1 VRERETAAHLTPTAG
16 NPLCRVMAAGLN
28 EPLGIAA
35 ASGTAVCWAF
45 TALFFSAA
53 SRRIGQYHVNQIRLV
68 IACVLLSIACAV
80 LQVYQPVP
88 LNQLVLLGLSGLIGL
103 TLGDAAGFSSL
114 QILGA
119 RRASLL
125 GALAP
130 GCAALLMIPMLG
142 ESLNWIGVCGM
153 LLTLGGV
160 MWVVLE
166 RGHPGEIHGSATLGI
181 VMGLLGAMGQAG
193 GLIFSKA
200 GMGMT
205 SPDGLMNDMA
215 GVDPSTVVP
224 ISPVLGTLT
233 RMLAGTVILL
243 AYAAMRMTWGHTW
256 RKLAD
261 RKALAQTSAGA
272 FFGPFIG
279 VTLSLVAVKYANTA
293 VAATIMGTSPVL
305 VIPIVAIVYKQKV
318 TMRAV
323 VGAIV
328 AVAGVTILGLRLSI
342 AELL

>member
-1 VRERETAAHLTPTAG
+1 
-16 NPLCRVMAAGLN
+16 MAAGLN

-88 LNQLVLLGLSGLIGL
+88 LNQIVLLSLSGLVGL

-130 GCAALLMIPMLG
+130 GFAALLMIPMLG
-142 ESLNWIGVCGM
+142 ESLNWVGVAGM
-153 LLTLGGV
+153 VITLGGV

-166 RGHPGEIHGSATLGI
+166 RSQPGEIVGNATLGI
-181 VMGLLGAMGQAG
+181 VMGLLGALGQAG

-200 GMGMT
+200 GMGMAT
-205 SPDGLMNDMA
+205 PDGLMNEVA
-215 GVDPSTVVP
+215 AVDAASVVP
-224 ISPVLGTLT
+224 ISPVLGTLI
-233 RMLAGTVILL
+233 RMLAGTVLLL
-243 AYAAMRMTWGHTW
+243 AYAAMRMTWSDTW
-256 RKLAD
+256 RRTAD
-261 RKALAQTSAGA
+261 RRAMAQTGAGA

-305 VIPIVAIVYKQKV
+305 VIPIVAIVYKQKI
-318 TMRAV
+318 TLRAV
-323 VGAIV
+323 VGALV
-328 AVAGVTILGLRLSI
+328 AVAGVTILGLRLLI
-342 AELL
+342 AEAL

>member
-1 VRERETAAHLTPTAG
+1 
-16 NPLCRVMAAGLN
+16 MAAGLN

-68 IACVLLSIACAV
+68 IACVLLSVACAV

-88 LNQLVLLGLSGLIGL
+88 LNQLVLLGLSGLVGL

-130 GCAALLMIPMLG
+130 GFAALLMIPMLG
-142 ESLNWIGVCGM
+142 ESLSWIGVVGM
-153 LLTLGGV
+153 VVTLAGV

-166 RGHPGEIHGSATLGI
+166 RSQPGEVIGSTTVGI

-200 GMGMT
+200 GMGMAA
-205 SPDGLMNDMA
+205 PDGLMNEMA
-215 GVDPSTVVP
+215 GVDPSSVVP
-224 ISPVLGTLT
+224 ISPVLGTLI
-233 RMLAGTVILL
+233 RMLAGTAILL
-243 AYAAMRMTWGHTW
+243 AYAAARATFGETW
-256 RKLAD
+256 RKLGN
-261 RKALAQTSAGA
+261 RRALAQTSAGA

-305 VIPIVAIVYKQKV
+305 VIPIVAIAYKQKV
-318 TMRAV
+318 TLRAV
-323 VGAIV
+323 VGALV
-328 AVAGVTILGLRLSI
+328 AVAGVTILGLRLQI
-342 AELL
+342 AEVL

>member
-1 VRERETAAHLTPTAG
+1 
-16 NPLCRVMAAGLN
+16 MAAGLN

-53 SRRIGQYHVNQIRLV
+53 SRRIGQYHVNQLRLV
-68 IACVLLSIACAV
+68 IACVLLSIACAL

-88 LNQLVLLGLSGLIGL
+88 LNQLVLLGLSGLVGL

-130 GCAALLMIPMLG
+130 GFAALLMIPMLG
-142 ESLNWIGVCGM
+142 ESLNWIGVVGM
-153 LLTLGGV
+153 VITLAGV

-166 RGHPGEIHGSATLGI
+166 RAQSGEIVGSASVGI
-181 VMGLLGAMGQAG
+181 VMGLLGALGQAG

-200 GMGMT
+200 GMGMV
-205 SPDGLMNDMA
+205 SPDGLMNEVS
-215 GVDPSTVVP
+215 GVNASTVVP
-224 ISPVLGTLT
+224 ISPVLGTLI

-243 AYAAMRMTWGHTW
+243 GYAAVRMTWGNTW

-261 RKALAQTSAGA
+261 RRALAQTSAGA

-293 VAATIMGTSPVL
+293 VAATIMGTAPVL

-318 TMRAV
+318 TWRAV
-323 VGAIV
+323 ICAVV
-328 AVAGVTILGLRLSI
+328 AVAGVTMLGLRLLIEESMS
-342 AELL
+342 

>member
-1 VRERETAAHLTPTAG
+1 
-16 NPLCRVMAAGLN
+16 MAAGLN

-130 GCAALLMIPMLG
+130 GCAAILMIPMLG

-166 RGHPGEIHGSATLGI
+166 RGQPGEIHGSATLGI
-181 VMGLLGAMGQAG
+181 VMGLLGAIGQAG

-205 SPDGLMNDMA
+205 SPDGLMNDIA

-233 RMLAGTVILL
+233 RMLAGTAILL
-243 AYAAMRMTWGHTW
+243 GYAVVRGSLGQTWQ
-256 RKLAD
+256 KL
-261 RKALAQTSAGA
+261 RNRPALAQTSAGA

-305 VIPIVAIVYKQKV
+305 VIPIVAIIYKQKV
-318 TMRAV
+318 TWRAV
-323 VGAIV
+323 IGAVV
-328 AVAGVTILGLRLSI
+328 AVAGVTILGLRLLIEES
-342 AELL
+342 L